1 MDTHKANFQ
10 YSMLSL
16 SLPPDHKAPT
26 GTKDRG
32 LSVFVSQQPLP
43 DRIRKGHVC
52 RALLAAQRQLV
63 APSQAA
69 NFYCTSASLHS
80 YLREEGDLI
89 SLMIRPLSIAKATV

>member
-32 LSVFVSQQPLP
+32 LSVF
-43 DRIRKGHVC
+43 
-52 RALLAAQRQLV
+52 
-63 APSQAA
+63 
-69 NFYCTSASLHS
+69 AS
-80 YLREEGDLI
+80 
-89 SLMIRPLSIAKATV
+89 